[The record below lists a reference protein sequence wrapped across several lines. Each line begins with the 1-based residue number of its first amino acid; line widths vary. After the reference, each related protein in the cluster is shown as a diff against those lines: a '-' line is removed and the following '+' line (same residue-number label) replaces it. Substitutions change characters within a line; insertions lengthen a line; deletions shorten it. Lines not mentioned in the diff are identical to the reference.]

1 MKQFFK
7 FTLAAIVGMLVVSII
22 NFMLFFGIIGA
33 MVSSSEKVTVLK
45 PNSVYELNL
54 SGELADRSEDPFSA
68 ILQQAMGNQ
77 SYQSLGLND
86 VLANIEKAKNDDKIA
101 GIYLKGGTLSGGIA
115 SLKEIRDA
123 LVDFKTSGKFIVA
136 YADMYSQSNYF
147 LASVADKICVNPQ
160 GTVDFQGLASQ
171 TPFFKNMLE
180 KIGLEMQIVKVGTYK
195 SAVEPYIET
204 SMSDANREQVTKY
217 VGSIWNNMLEQI
229 SSARQIPV
237 TQLNIYADEM
247 LGLQPVELA
256 LNYQLIDSLVYVDEM
271 DSIIN
276 AYAADYKTVKHSEL
290 LTVTSKKKNNRNR
303 IAVVYAVGDIDGSDS
318 NNGIVSEKL
327 VKTLDK
333 VAKDD
338 KIKAVVLRVNS
349 PGGSAYGSEQIWR
362 AVGNLKSKKPVIVS
376 MGNYAASGGYYIA
389 CIADTIVAQPN
400 TLTGSI
406 GIFGMIPNAEG
417 LTKKIGVNFDG
428 VKTNKM
434 SDGITLLRRFTAD
447 ERDLLQKYV
456 NSGYETFVTRC
467 ADGRGMTTDA
477 IKEIAEGRVWTGE
490 DALKLGLVD
499 VLGGL
504 SDAINIAAAKAEI
517 ENYQVKEYPEP
528 ENFMTTLLGGV
539 DTKMENKML
548 KKQLG
553 EYYNVFQQIK
563 NIESM
568 CGTIQARMPY
578 DIVIK

>member
-54 SGELADRSEDPFSA
+54 SGELAERSEDPFSA

-77 SYQSLGLND
+77 SYQLLGLND

-147 LASVADKICVNPQ
+147 IASVADKICVNPQ

-180 KIGLEMQIVKVGTYK
+180 KIGVEMQIVKVGTYK
-195 SAVEPYIET
+195 SAVEPFIST

-229 SSARQIPV
+229 SDSRRISIE
-237 TQLNIYADEM
+237 QLNTYADEM
-247 LGLQPVELA
+247 LGVQPIEKVLSY
-256 LNYQLIDSLVYVDEM
+256 NLIDSLVYVDEM

-276 AYAADYKTVKHSEL
+276 TYVADYKLVKHSEL
-290 LTVTSKKKNNRNR
+290 LTVASKNKNNRNK

-362 AVGNLKSKKPVIVS
+362 AVGNLKAKKPVIVS

-389 CIADTIVAQPN
+389 CAADTIVAQPN

-434 SDGITLLRRFTAD
+434 SDGITLLRKFTSEESA
-447 ERDLLQKYV
+447 LMQSYV
-456 NSGYETFVTRC
+456 NRGYETFVTRC

-528 ENFMTTLLGGV
+528 ENFMTTLLGGL

-553 EYYNVFQQIK
+553 EYYTVFQQIK

>member
-1 MKQFFK
+1 
-7 FTLAAIVGMLVVSII
+7 
-22 NFMLFFGIIGA
+22 MLFRS
-33 MVSSSEKVTVLK
+33 VSSSEKVTVLK

-54 SGELADRSEDPFSA
+54 SGELAERSEDPFSA

-77 SYQSLGLND
+77 AYQLLGLND

-147 LASVADKICVNPQ
+147 IASVADKICVNPQ

-237 TQLNIYADEM
+237 TQLNTYADEM

-271 DSIIN
+271 YSIIN
-276 AYAADYKTVKHSEL
+276 TYAADYKTVKHSEL
-290 LTVTSKKKNNRNR
+290 LTVASKKKNNRNR

-333 VAKDD
+333 LAKDD
-338 KIKAVVLRVNS
+338 KIKAVEI
-349 PGGSAYGSEQIWR
+349 GR
-362 AVGNLKSKKPVIVS
+362 AHV
-376 MGNYAASGGYYIA
+376 
-389 CIADTIVAQPN
+389 
-400 TLTGSI
+400 
-406 GIFGMIPNAEG
+406 
-417 LTKKIGVNFDG
+417 
-428 VKTNKM
+428 
-434 SDGITLLRRFTAD
+434 
-447 ERDLLQKYV
+447 
-456 NSGYETFVTRC
+456 
-467 ADGRGMTTDA
+467 
-477 IKEIAEGRVWTGE
+477 
-490 DALKLGLVD
+490 
-499 VLGGL
+499 
-504 SDAINIAAAKAEI
+504 
-517 ENYQVKEYPEP
+517 
-528 ENFMTTLLGGV
+528 
-539 DTKMENKML
+539 
-548 KKQLG
+548 
-553 EYYNVFQQIK
+553 
-563 NIESM
+563 
-568 CGTIQARMPY
+568 
-578 DIVIK
+578 